1 MRTHALRKA
10 CLTACF
16 LLLTSTGVLAS
27 DPLLEARRDA
37 QHRINVSGRQSM
49 LSERIAKAACLAA
62 RDPTN
67 GSQVQELFEAREIFM
82 FSRKALRTGDVAMGL
97 APETSLAPVLVKA
110 ADLAHQYDGTVYDFA
125 AALPTAVKQPKLE
138 KIYELSLPVLT
149 GLNDAVEYLELQHK
163 DGHLMRRGLASALN
177 VSGQQRTLSQK
188 MAKEVCE
195 IASGYEPRETR
206 LHLKGTIALFMSSHE
221 LLKRS
226 LIELNMDVREGM
238 PIASQLMLIE
248 RHWAG
253 LSKLYTQIS
262 EGGAP
267 SDEDLATVAAESKVL
282 LGELNRTVELYEAID
297 IPPAM
302 N

>member
-1 MRTHALRKA
+1 
-10 CLTACF
+10 
-16 LLLTSTGVLAS
+16 
-27 DPLLEARRDA
+27 LEARRDA

-82 FSRKALRTGDVAMGL
+82 FSRKALRTGDIAMGL
-97 APETSLAPVLVKA
+97 APESSLAPVLVRA

-125 AALPTAVKQPKLE
+125 AALPMIVNKGKLE
-138 KIYELSLPVLT
+138 KIYQLSLPVLT
-149 GLNDAVEYLELQHK
+149 GLNDAVEYLELQHR
-163 DGHLMRRGLASALN
+163 DGHLMRRGLATALN
-177 VSGQQRTLSQK
+177 VSGQQRMLSQK

-195 IASGYEPRETR
+195 IAAGYSPAETR
-206 LHLKGTIALFMSSHE
+206 LHLKGTIALFVSSHE
-221 LLKRS
+221 ALKRS
-226 LIELNMDVREGM
+226 LIELNMEMKDGM
-238 PIASQLMLIE
+238 PIASQLMLVE
-248 RHWAG
+248 RHWAR

-267 SDEDLATVAAESKVL
+267 SEEDLTVVAAESKAL
-282 LGELNRTVELYEAID
+282 LAELNHTVDLYEAID
-297 IPPAM
+297 IPPAT